1 MPVFD
6 LKKINSIHIEL
17 SNYCNAS
24 CPMCPRFFRN
34 SPLLRPDLKLSQI
47 SIDQFKQFFPKDYL
61 RNFKRFIMCGTHGD
75 PGTAKDL
82 YEICEYIGTVPYNE
96 VIIHT
101 NGGMRSE
108 DFWFK
113 MGQLFKDKKLWHIV
127 FSIDGLEDTNHLYR
141 RGVEWS
147 KLMNNLT
154 AFIKGGGQVIWEYL
168 IFKHNEHQ
176 VDQARQL
183 SVDLGFKEFRPKKAL
198 GVFSGDQ
205 LSFLPAVNS
214 NGVIEHLIES
224 PTNPA
229 YRNLENPTGTS
240 QLERRAYEFSVQF
253 YKNRKQTV
261 DTYKKNVDN
270 ITDNIYHK
278 MSSEDLKTQDNS
290 LISCKAIERNEIFI
304 TSDGTLLPCCYVG
317 TQYTSGYSKSEDL
330 QLKHEM
336 DKWDREAFNLNNHS
350 IVEILSSRA
359 FDRIFAD
366 SWTKKSCGDGK
377 LIVCANACGE
387 NNSLDRINGKQ

>member
-1 MPVFD
+1 
-6 LKKINSIHIEL
+6 
-17 SNYCNAS
+17 
-24 CPMCPRFFRN
+24 
-34 SPLLRPDLKLSQI
+34 
-47 SIDQFKQFFPKDYL
+47 
-61 RNFKRFIMCGTHGD
+61 
-75 PGTAKDL
+75 
-82 YEICEYIGTVPYNE
+82 
-96 VIIHT
+96 
-101 NGGMRSE
+101 MRSE
-108 DFWFK
+108 EFWFK
-113 MGQLFKDKKLWHIV
+113 MGQLFKDKKHWDIV

-141 RGVEWS
+141 RGVEWT

-154 AFIKGGGQVIWEYL
+154 AFIKGGGVAIWEYL

-198 GVFSGDQ
+198 GVFTGDQ

-214 NGVIEHLIES
+214 NGNIEHLIES

-229 YRNLENPTGTS
+229 YRNLEVPSGTK
-240 QLERRAYEFSVQF
+240 QLVPQEIQFNVQF

-261 DTYKKNVDN
+261 DTYKKNVDH
-270 ITDNIYHK
+270 ITNTIYHK
-278 MSSEDLKTQDNS
+278 MLLEDLKTQDTS
-290 LISCKAIERNEIFI
+290 LISCKAVERNEIFI

-336 DKWDREAFNLNNHS
+336 NKWGEEAFNLNSHS
-350 IVEILSSRA
+350 IIEVLESGA
-359 FDRIFAD
+359 FDRIFGD

-387 NNSLDRINGKQ
+387 NNSLDRIHGKQ